1 MAKANPKAWFT
12 SPVAKITYRSV
23 DKWAKYNER
32 FRPFFPTWR
41 GAHDWMLDTAKERL
55 TKAGREL
62 ASARRSLEK
71 ISAMKEP
78 ASIQPTTGDKE

>member
-1 MAKANPKAWFT
+1 MAKANPKAYFT
-12 SPVAKITYRSV
+12 SPIAKISYRSV

-32 FRPFFPTWR
+32 FRPYFPTW
-41 GAHDWMLDTAKERL
+41 GEAHGWMVSTAKERL
-55 TKAGREL
+55 QRAEREI

-78 ASIQPTTGDKE
+78 TNV